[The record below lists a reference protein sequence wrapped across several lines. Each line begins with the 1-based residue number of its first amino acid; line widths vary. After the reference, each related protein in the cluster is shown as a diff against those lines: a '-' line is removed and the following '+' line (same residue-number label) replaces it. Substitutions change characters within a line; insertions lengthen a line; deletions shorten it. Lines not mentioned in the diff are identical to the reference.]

1 MCFVAVRLLSKVL
14 RLHHSDGNQAHHENV
29 DRSVDVPIMV
39 RTTFGTYPMSIFKR
53 EIFIFIS
60 ALRTKVSKK
69 STYIPSLMKRELGV
83 RNNVSFGIDRRM
95 FLPISDLLNLSNRGN
110 QWKNTRE
117 LVKVGLYQAHVMY
130 NNQLRF
136 FIKFSVA

>member
-1 MCFVAVRLLSKVL
+1 
-14 RLHHSDGNQAHHENV
+14 
-29 DRSVDVPIMV
+29 
-39 RTTFGTYPMSIFKR
+39 
-53 EIFIFIS
+53 
-60 ALRTKVSKK
+60 
-69 STYIPSLMKRELGV
+69 MKRELGV

-136 FIKFSVA
+136 FIKFSEA